1 MGKSNRTPG
10 AGGQYIQAQSLPDR
24 IEQPAALS
32 PAEAAAQWQAF
43 GLQQQARAEAL
54 ELELANLK
62 LVQAALELRLK
73 EAELPK
79 RLYCFS
85 LPGQAP
91 VSFRVRASSEAAARA
106 QLPASEREQLQFRGC
121 QG

>member
-1 MGKSNRTPG
+1 MAKQQQRND
-10 AGGQYIQAQSLPDR
+10 AGPLN
-24 IEQPAALS
+24 

-43 GLQQQARAEAL
+43 GLQQQARADAAEGREQAL
-54 ELELANLK
+54 EVAVENLK
-62 LVQAALELRLK
+62 TVQAALELRLQ